1 MLNMLRWRQHSLNRS
16 IALVMDHLKPGDVL
30 RRRYE
35 IVEVIGQGG
44 MGCIYKA
51 ADLRLEGRFTAVK
64 EIQPDPGGN
73 EEGREQDRRQ
83 FQREA
88 SILARLDHPNLPKV
102 SDFFSEN
109 DRDFLVMDFVPGFDL
124 RQAIDQALR
133 RGEFISE
140 SQALEWARQ
149 LTAALRYLHAQN
161 PPVLHRDIKP
171 ANIKLTP
178 DGLIKLV
185 DFGLVK
191 LLSTDDNR
199 TITVVQGR
207 GTALYTPLEQYG
219 GDLGH
224 TDVRTDLYAL
234 GATLYHLLTST
245 PPAEARQR
253 FLSPRS
259 LRDPR
264 DINPAI
270 SDRTARA
277 VLWAMSM
284 HPDDRPPN
292 VVAFTDALF
301 GKGTLPPRRLV
312 ASGRR
317 AELHPTHEAR
327 DSALV
332 QGNVALAI
340 LAAALMVVA
349 LIVTVV
355 SPAVP

>member
-1 MLNMLRWRQHSLNRS
+1 ME
-16 IALVMDHLKPGDVL
+16 HLKPGDVL
-30 RRRYE
+30 RDRYE
-35 IVEVIGQGG
+35 IVEIIGQGG

-51 ADLRLEGRFTAVK
+51 ADLRLEGRYTAIK
-64 EIQPDPGGN
+64 EIQPDTADTL
-73 EEGREQDRRQ
+73 EGREQDRRQ

-102 SDFFSEN
+102 SDFFSE
-109 DRDFLVMDFVPGFDL
+109 DERDFLVMDFVPGFDL

-133 RGEFISE
+133 RGQFIPE
-140 SQALEWARQ
+140 AQVLDWAQQ
-149 LTAALRYLHAQN
+149 LADALRYLHAQD

-191 LLSTDDNR
+191 LLSSDENR

-219 GDLGH
+219 GDMGH
-224 TDVRTDLYAL
+224 TDVRSDLYSL

-245 PPAEARQR
+245 PPAEAKQR

-264 DINPAI
+264 DISPVI

-284 HPDDRPPN
+284 HPDDRPPD
-292 VVAFTDALF
+292 VATFTEALF
-301 GKGTLPPRRLV
+301 GKGMLPPRRFVPSL
-312 ASGRR
+312 RR
-317 AELHPTHEAR
+317 ADPKR
-327 DSALV
+327 NVSAASMTLA

-340 LAAALMVVA
+340 LAAVLLIVAMVVTIA
-349 LIVTVV
+349 
-355 SPAVP
+355 

>member
-1 MLNMLRWRQHSLNRS
+1 MSR
-16 IALVMDHLKPGDVL
+16 LKPGELL
-30 RRRYE
+30 RGRYQ
-35 IVEVIGQGG
+35 IVEIIGQGG

-51 ADLRLEGRFTAVK
+51 ADRRLEGRFTAIK
-64 EIQPDPGGN
+64 EIQPDPN
-73 EEGREQDRRQ
+73 SSAEAREQDRRQ

-102 SDFFSEN
+102 SDFFSED
-109 DRDFLVMDFVPGFDL
+109 DRDFLVMDFVPGYDL
-124 RQAIDQALR
+124 RQILEQAVR
-133 RGEFISE
+133 RGEFLE
-140 SQALEWARQ
+140 EDAVLEWARQ
-149 LTAALRYLHAQN
+149 LTDAVRYLHAQA

-178 DGLIKLV
+178 DGVIKLV

-191 LLSTDDNR
+191 IMQADDSR

-224 TDVRTDLYAL
+224 TDGRSDLYAL
-234 GATLYHLLTST
+234 GATLYHLLTSE
-245 PPAEARQR
+245 PPVEAKQR
-253 FLSPRS
+253 FLIPRS

-264 DINPAI
+264 DINPNI

-284 HPDDRPPN
+284 HPDDRPPDVN
-292 VVAFTDALF
+292 TFINALF
-301 GKGTLPPRRLV
+301 EDGALPPRRALP
-312 ASGRR
+312 GLRR
-317 AELHPTHEAR
+317 ADPRSGEPTQDLMLA
-327 DSALV
+327 

-340 LAAALMVVA
+340 LAAILLVVA
-349 LIVTVV
+349 LIVTVAA
-355 SPAVP
+355 PTPLFP

>member
-1 MLNMLRWRQHSLNRS
+1 
-16 IALVMDHLKPGDVL
+16 MDHLKPGDVL
-30 RRRYE
+30 RDRYE
-35 IVEVIGQGG
+35 IVEIIGQGG

-51 ADLRLEGRFTAVK
+51 ADLRLEGRYTAIK
-64 EIQPDPGGN
+64 EIQPDTADTP
-73 EEGREQDRRQ
+73 EGREQDRRQ

-102 SDFFSEN
+102 SDFFSE
-109 DRDFLVMDFVPGFDL
+109 DERDFLVMDFVPGFDL

-133 RGEFISE
+133 RGLFIPE
-140 SQALEWARQ
+140 AQVLDWAQQ
-149 LTAALRYLHAQN
+149 LTDALRYLHAQD

-191 LLSTDDNR
+191 LMSSDENR

-219 GDLGH
+219 GDMGH
-224 TDVRTDLYAL
+224 TDARSDLYAL

-245 PPAEARQR
+245 PPAEAKQR

-264 DINPAI
+264 DISPVI
-270 SDRTARA
+270 SDRIDLLMWQPSQRLCLERECCHPGDLFRVCGAPIPNKTFRLTA
-277 VLWAMSM
+277 
-284 HPDDRPPN
+284 
-292 VVAFTDALF
+292 
-301 GKGTLPPRRLV
+301 
-312 ASGRR
+312 
-317 AELHPTHEAR
+317 
-327 DSALV
+327 
-332 QGNVALAI
+332 
-340 LAAALMVVA
+340 
-349 LIVTVV
+349 
-355 SPAVP
+355 

>member
-1 MLNMLRWRQHSLNRS
+1 MN
-16 IALVMDHLKPGDVL
+16 HLKPGDVL
-30 RRRYE
+30 RDRYE

-64 EIQPDPGGN
+64 EIQPDPTST
-73 EEGREQDRRQ
+73 EEEREQDRRQ

-109 DRDFLVMDFVPGFDL
+109 DRDFLVMDFVPGHDL

-140 SQALEWARQ
+140 SQVLDWAKQ
-149 LTAALRYLHAQN
+149 LTGALRYLHAQN

-191 LLSTDDNR
+191 LLSSDDNR

-219 GDLGH
+219 GDMGH

-245 PPAEARQR
+245 PPAEAKQR

-292 VVAFTDALF
+292 VVTFMDALF
-301 GKGTLPPRRLV
+301 GKGTLPPRRFSSSL
-312 ASGRR
+312 RR
-317 AELHPTHEAR
+317 AEIHTVERAH
-327 DSALV
+327 DTALV
-332 QGNVALAI
+332 QGNIALAI
-340 LAAALMVVA
+340 LAAILLIIA
-349 LIVTVV
+349 LIVTIASPVV
-355 SPAVP
+355 S

>member
-1 MLNMLRWRQHSLNRS
+1 MN
-16 IALVMDHLKPGDVL
+16 HLKPGDRL
-30 RRRYE
+30 RQRYE
-35 IVEVIGQGG
+35 IIEIIGQGG

-51 ADLRLEGRFTAVK
+51 ADIRLEGRFTAIK
-64 EIQPDPGGN
+64 EVRPDPN
-73 EEGREQDRRQ
+73 DSPDESDQNRRQ

-102 SDFFSEN
+102 SDFFADSE
-109 DRDFLVMDFVPGFDL
+109 RDYLVMDFVPGYDL
-124 RQAIDQALR
+124 RQAIEQALR
-133 RGEFISE
+133 RGEFIPE
-140 SQALEWARQ
+140 EQVLDWAQQ
-149 LTAALRYLHAQN
+149 LIGALRYLHGQN
-161 PPVLHRDIKP
+161 PSVLHRDIKP

-191 LLSTDDNR
+191 LLQSDDAR

-219 GDLGH
+219 GDMGH
-224 TDVRTDLYAL
+224 TDVRSDLYAL
-234 GATLYHLLTST
+234 GATLYHLLTNT
-245 PPAEARQR
+245 PPSEAKQR
-253 FLSPRS
+253 FLTPRA

-284 HPDDRPPN
+284 HPDDRPED
-292 VVAFTDALF
+292 VRIFSEALL
-301 GKGTLPPRRLV
+301 GQGLLPTRKLS
-312 ASGRR
+312 AGLRR
-317 AELHPTHEAR
+317 AELRTSESPR
-327 DSALV
+327 DPEIA

-340 LAAALMVVA
+340 LAAVLLVVA
-349 LIVTVV
+349 LVVTVIG
-355 SPAVP
+355 PTLP

>member
-1 MLNMLRWRQHSLNRS
+1 
-16 IALVMDHLKPGDVL
+16 MDHLKPGDVL
-30 RRRYE
+30 RDRYE
-35 IVEVIGQGG
+35 IVEIIGQGG

-51 ADLRLEGRFTAVK
+51 ADLRLEGRYTAIK
-64 EIQPDPGGN
+64 EIQPDTADTL
-73 EEGREQDRRQ
+73 EGREQDRRQ

-102 SDFFSEN
+102 SDFFSE
-109 DRDFLVMDFVPGFDL
+109 DERDFLVMDFVPGFDL

-133 RGEFISE
+133 RGQFIPE
-140 SQALEWARQ
+140 AQVLDWAQQ
-149 LTAALRYLHAQN
+149 LTDALRYLHAQD

-191 LLSTDDNR
+191 LLSSDENR

-219 GDLGH
+219 GDMGH
-224 TDVRTDLYAL
+224 TDARSDLYAL

-245 PPAEARQR
+245 PPAEAKQR

-264 DINPAI
+264 DISPVI

-284 HPDDRPPN
+284 HPDDRPSD
-292 VVAFTDALF
+292 VATFTEALF
-301 GKGTLPPRRLV
+301 GKGMLPPRRFVPSL
-312 ASGRR
+312 RR
-317 AELHPTHEAR
+317 ADPKRNVPAASMTLA
-327 DSALV
+327 

-340 LAAALMVVA
+340 LAAVLLIVAMVVTIA
-349 LIVTVV
+349 
-355 SPAVP
+355 